1 VLPDLHQF
9 PKMMAERTNP
19 EKNLTQLS
27 QESLI
32 QTMKM
37 NFMRSKKAGMANAA
51 RRRTVGIPYSEED
64 LMIEDQKMGT
74 EKGIEA
80 KDQLIHLP
88 EDPTEVVVEIEEAEE
103 VVIEA

>member
-1 VLPDLHQF
+1 MLPDLHQF
-9 PKMMAERTNP
+9 PKMMVERTNP

-51 RRRTVGIPYSEED
+51 RRRTVGIPFSEED

-88 EDPTEVVVEIEEAEE
+88 EDPTEVAETEEAEE